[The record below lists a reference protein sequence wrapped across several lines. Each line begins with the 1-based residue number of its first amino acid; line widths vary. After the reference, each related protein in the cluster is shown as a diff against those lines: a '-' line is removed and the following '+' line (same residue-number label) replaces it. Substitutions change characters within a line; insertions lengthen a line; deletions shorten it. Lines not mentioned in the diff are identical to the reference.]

1 MGSQLSPTSSTD
13 IKNSAI
19 VANYLTSAVRSGES
33 SSTASLDPHF
43 QPPTPQPMTYSG
55 PDPHGKRHPI
65 GIADL
70 RAHTAA
76 TQAYGSLHRP
86 PYGTYNGQR
95 YYDSSLG
102 SSEAPGGTHTQ
113 SRARQMSTS
122 KSAIPEST
130 TYVPSATGISHV
142 QHTRSNS
149 YQDMRVPNLPPPG
162 AADGTTSTHAVNP
175 PVTTTIPDG
184 VGTMEP
190 ISGIIDASIA
200 ELESMAAYALP
211 IFGGETLNRSPF
223 AMGDD
228 FTSWLFNENTGT
240 TSSIAYSMPGMVS
253 GFSDPISA
261 QFQNQYYPS
270 DAAFDGYIANVLQH
284 QQMPQQQQQQHPM
297 SVTSILDS
305 GPPQSVISEDK
316 RNELIYLMQS
326 RFNEADHTAVKK
338 RKETFFE
345 GNMDADNHILG
356 TQMIQAYIAS
366 YWRHF
371 DEQAPI
377 LHKPTFTADK
387 TPNLLLLIVIAI
399 GAVTLDKDHGTVT
412 TDAAAELSHF
422 IAWHLRWEIF
432 QDVDFRPPAKLW
444 VFQTLLLL
452 ELYEKLYSTR
462 ALHERAHIHH
472 DTTLTLMRRGSS
484 LLGRSAFE
492 SPPSAR
498 EDRYARSMTGSRANS
513 ASEPG
518 AGEESWNHWIKAEA
532 TRRVAFAAFTLDS
545 THATMFGH
553 SAKMVAHEMRLP
565 LPCDEALWSATSAA
579 EVARVQSSLHSNGV
593 RSITFLDALK
603 KTLNGQKVRTNPFG
617 RTVIM
622 AGLLSV
628 SWHMNQRDLQASS
641 LGVVQTAEGRGKWR
655 TALLRAFDYWKRDF
669 DEAASH
675 SSSPSLNCSP
685 SYRQQYHTKG
695 GAFYEARSVLHH
707 LAHMASHVDI
717 VDCQIFAGAGRL
729 LGRSITPRDYS
740 TAREKMTQHW
750 ATKSSARDATFYA
763 LKFLSDVLM
772 PDNPWRSNIGSPMG
786 QDLEYAARDDVML
799 SRPWVLYYA
808 ALVVWC
814 YGYAHDGPITP
825 SPPELHT
832 PAQQRQDMYI
842 FLHRFGAVRTP
853 DHLNQLCDRNRCMG
867 LLMVLRD
874 MFMQTRWELL
884 QEAATL
890 LGSCIEKLKGTT
902 SGNAVVAP

>member
-1 MGSQLSPTSSTD
+1 
-13 IKNSAI
+13 
-19 VANYLTSAVRSGES
+19 
-33 SSTASLDPHF
+33 
-43 QPPTPQPMTYSG
+43 
-55 PDPHGKRHPI
+55 
-65 GIADL
+65 
-70 RAHTAA
+70 
-76 TQAYGSLHRP
+76 
-86 PYGTYNGQR
+86 
-95 YYDSSLG
+95 
-102 SSEAPGGTHTQ
+102 
-113 SRARQMSTS
+113 
-122 KSAIPEST
+122 
-130 TYVPSATGISHV
+130 
-142 QHTRSNS
+142 
-149 YQDMRVPNLPPPG
+149 
-162 AADGTTSTHAVNP
+162 
-175 PVTTTIPDG
+175 
-184 VGTMEP
+184 MEP
-190 ISGIIDASIA
+190 ISEIIDASIA
-200 ELESMAAYALP
+200 ELESMATYALP

-223 AMGDD
+223 AMGED
-228 FTSWLFNENTGT
+228 FTSWLFGENSGT
-240 TSSIAYSMPGMVS
+240 TSSVAYPMPGMVS

-270 DAAFDGYIANVLQH
+270 DAAFDGYITNVLQH
-284 QQMPQQQQQQHPM
+284 QQMTQPQQQQHPM

-305 GPPQSVISEDK
+305 GPPQSVISEEK
-316 RNELIYLMQS
+316 RNELIYLMQT

-338 RKETFFE
+338 RKASFFE
-345 GNMDADNHILG
+345 ENLDSENYILG
-356 TQMIQAYIAS
+356 PQMIHAYISS

-377 LHKPTFTADK
+377 LHKPTFSADK

-484 LLGRSAFE
+484 LLGRASFE
-492 SPPSAR
+492 SPPSTR
-498 EDRYARSMTGSRANS
+498 EDRYARSTTGSGANS

-518 AGEESWNHWIKAEA
+518 AGEESWNHWIKAES

-545 THATMFGH
+545 MHAMMFGH

-579 EVARVQSSLHSNGV
+579 EVARVQSSLHSNGI

-628 SWHMNQRDLQASS
+628 SWHLNQRDLQASS
-641 LGVVQTAEGRGKWR
+641 LGVVQTSEGRGKWR

-675 SSSPSLNCSP
+675 ASPSSAYSP
-685 SYRQQYHTKG
+685 SYRQHYQPKSD
-695 GAFYEARSVLHH
+695 AFSEMRTVLHH

-729 LGRSITPRDYS
+729 LGRSITPKDYS
-740 TAREKMTQHW
+740 SAREKMTQHW
-750 ATKSSARDATFYA
+750 ATKPSARDATFYA

-772 PDNPWRSNIGSPMG
+772 PCDLWRLNVDSPTG
-786 QDLEYAARDDVML
+786 QHGEYSARDDYML
-799 SRPWVLYYA
+799 CRPWVLYYA

-814 YGYAHDGPITP
+814 YGYALNGPITP
-825 SPPELHT
+825 PPPELHT
-832 PAQQRQDMYI
+832 PAQQRQDMYL
-842 FLHRFGAVRTP
+842 FLQRVCAIQTP
-853 DHLNQLCDRNRCMG
+853 DDLTRVPDLNRCIG
-867 LLMVLRD
+867 LLMVLRNT
-874 MFMQTRWELL
+874 FMQTRWELL

-890 LGSCIEKLKGTT
+890 LGSCIEKLKGSTAA
-902 SGNAVVAP
+902 NMVVAS